1 MVFFPL
7 DEQLKLLDKHW
18 SEGVVKESV
27 WLSGVVS
34 SYADVAEILHRV
46 GRVHMSTTSVW
57 RRVVRWGGR
66 YQAVESEEAAKATAL
81 PDVGESPQVAANRQ
95 RLGTAMD
102 GAMVNIRDQGWREF
116 KAGCLFAIEPHTVID
131 PHTKEAVVQGQAVDL
146 TYVACLGGPEVLGP
160 RLWAEA
166 QRRGWEQAT
175 DTQVLGDGAAWI
187 WNLSDLYFSP
197 RQQTVDWF
205 HATEHL
211 HAAAQ
216 AYDPLNSRVATRWYQ
231 RAETLLFQGQ
241 VEQIVRQ
248 LTQRAQSFPTQA
260 DALLAQATYFENQK
274 RRMHYLELREDGYPI
289 GSGMIESGAKQFKA
303 RFTGPGMRWSED
315 GFSRLLPVRA
325 AVLSHTFDSLW
336 PTVYAFS

>member
-7 DEQLKLLDKHW
+7 DEQLKLYDKHW

-34 SYADVAEILHRV
+34 SYADVAAILHRV
-46 GRVHMSTTSVW
+46 GRVQMSTTSVW
-57 RRVVRWGGR
+57 RRAERWGGHF
-66 YQAVESEEAAKATAL
+66 QAVESEQAAKATAL
-81 PDVGESPQVAANRQ
+81 PGADESPLVPTHPQ
-95 RLGTAMD
+95 RLGAAMD
-102 GAMVNIRDQGWREF
+102 GAMVNIREQGWREF
-116 KAGCLFAIEPHTVID
+116 KAGCLFSIEPQTVID
-131 PHTKEAVVQGQAVDL
+131 PHTKEAVTQGHAVDL
-146 TYVACLGGPEVLGP
+146 TYVACLGGSAEFGP
-160 RLWAEA
+160 RFWAEA

-187 WNLSDLYFSP
+187 WNLSDLYLNP
-197 RQQTVDWF
+197 RQQTVDWY

-216 AYDPLNSRVATRWYQ
+216 AYDPRQSQAATRWYHA
-231 RAETLLFQGQ
+231 AETLLFQGQ
-241 VEQIVRQ
+241 VERIVQQ
-248 LTQRAQSFPTQA
+248 LIQRAARFPTQA
-260 DALLAQATYFENQK
+260 EPLLAQATYFENQK
-274 RRMHYLELREDGYPI
+274 RRMAYLELREEGYPI

-325 AVLSHTFDSLW
+325 AVLSQTFDSLW